1 MLSLIPAREYALVLA
16 TAALVTYLVTG
27 LVRVLARRVG
37 AVTEIRDRD
46 VHQLP
51 TPRMGGVAVY
61 AGVAAGV
68 LVAVE
73 LPKLSQ
79 AFSTSS
85 EVFGV
90 LAAGG
95 LICLVGVLDDRFD
108 LDAITKLAGQVLAA
122 GVLVMFGVQWVTVWL
137 PLDNGGS
144 LVSLGQA
151 QGLVITV
158 LITVVL
164 TNAMNFIDGLDGLLA
179 GVALISAVG
188 VFVFSAHQLALS
200 HDDTGASQPP
210 LIAAALIGA
219 CLGFLPHNFYPAR
232 IFMGDSGSMFIGL
245 TMAAAIVSS
254 GGKLDSSTFGPRNT
268 IAALSPLI
276 VVLAVVFIPLL
287 DFFMAVVRRT
297 REGRHPFSADKQHLH
312 HRMLNIGHSHRQA
325 VLIFYLW
332 AAVLTGSA
340 VSLSFLPWTVAIGP
354 AIALIVLAVVV
365 SAWPRVRDRRLV
377 RARAG
382 SGSGQARHEPAG
394 DQAAGSTAP

>member
-1 MLSLIPAREYALVLA
+1 MFSLIPAREYALVLA

-27 LVRVLARRVG
+27 LVRLLARRVG

-46 VHQLP
+46 VHRLP

-73 LPKLSQ
+73 LPRLSQ
-79 AFSTSS
+79 AFSNSS

-200 HDDTGASQPP
+200 HDGTGASQPP

-245 TMAAAIVSS
+245 VMAAAIVSS

-287 DFFMAVVRRT
+287 DFFMAVIRRT

-312 HRMLNIGHSHRQA
+312 HRMMNIGHSHRQA

-340 VSLSFLPWTVAIGP
+340 VSLSFLSWKVAVGP
-354 AIALIVLAVVV
+354 AVALILVAVVI

-377 RARAG
+377 RIRSTA
-382 SGSGQARHEPAG
+382 STEPAPEPVG
-394 DQAAGSTAP
+394 EQAAGNAAP